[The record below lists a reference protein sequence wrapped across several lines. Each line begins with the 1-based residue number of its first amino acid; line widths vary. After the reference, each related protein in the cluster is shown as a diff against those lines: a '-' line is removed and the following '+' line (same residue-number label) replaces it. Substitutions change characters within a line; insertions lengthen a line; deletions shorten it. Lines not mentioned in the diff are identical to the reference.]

1 MFNIAVIV
9 NTLAVLIGGTVGTFI
24 GNKLPDNL
32 RLILF
37 QSVGLTTFL
46 IGVGMGLD
54 ASNLIVVLVSLAL
67 GGVIGELLR
76 IEKGLGKLAN
86 IVERSQGE
94 TPFVRGFITATV
106 LFVIGPMTII
116 GCLNAGLSGDNSV
129 IFLKSVLDGI
139 SSMVL
144 ASAYGVGVTFSAV
157 SVFLIQGSIV
167 SLAGMLSFLSNPYYL
182 NDFTAVGGAMI
193 IAIGI
198 RLLEIKDIKVGN
210 FLPSLIIVVLINY
223 ILTFFGRF

>member
-1 MFNIAVIV
+1 
-9 NTLAVLIGGTVGTFI
+9 
-24 GNKLPDNL
+24 
-32 RLILF
+32 
-37 QSVGLTTFL
+37 
-46 IGVGMGLD
+46 
-54 ASNLIVVLVSLAL
+54 
-67 GGVIGELLR
+67 
-76 IEKGLGKLAN
+76 
-86 IVERSQGE
+86 
-94 TPFVRGFITATV
+94 
-106 LFVIGPMTII
+106 MTII
-116 GCLNAGLSGDNSV
+116 GCLNSGLSGDNSV

-144 ASAYGVGVTFSAV
+144 ASVYGVGVTFSAV

-167 SLAGMLSFLSNPYYL
+167 SLAGMLSFLSDPYYL